1 MNGRI
6 RMTGLAA
13 VRTELRTMATLVPEG
28 ARKTMHRS
36 AEIIV
41 EQAKKY
47 APEDERTGGNMVRG
61 IQIIKDYAGA
71 NGRLQI
77 DVGIMMP
84 PDAFSA
90 SGTPLTAS
98 QFDRYVTLIHENYE
112 SIIEKPGK
120 RTLEKMGE
128 NPGKVGSGFLTRAA
142 AEEGQKLEAKTI
154 AAITRIIEEVQK

>member
-13 VRTELRTMATLVPEG
+13 VRTELRTMATRVPEG

-36 AEIIV
+36 AQIIV
-41 EQAKKY
+41 EQARKY
-47 APEDERTGGNMVRG
+47 APEDTGNLVRG

-90 SGTPLTAS
+90 SGTPLTEA
-98 QFDRYVTLIHENYE
+98 QFDRYVTLVHENYE
-112 SIIEKPGK
+112 SIIQNPGK
-120 RTLEKMGE
+120 RTQQKMGE

-154 AAITRIIEEVQK
+154 AAITQIIREVQKD